1 MAAASLRPPES
12 AGIGRG
18 VVLALLAHGLLVLG
32 LTYGLNWRSTA
43 TPAFEAEL
51 WASVPTVAAP
61 AEQAPPEPEP
71 EAPKPDTA
79 AQQRAAAQ
87 AEAEAQAEREAEI
100 AIARERK
107 RKDEQK
113 ARELELRQ
121 QQEAK
126 EKAAKAGQA
135 AKDKAAKDKAL
146 KDKADKEKADK
157 AKDEQ
162 ERKKADAKAAKEAKE
177 ADARREAM
185 RQEQL
190 RRIQGLAG
198 ATGAP
203 GSTGTAQQNAAPSA
217 GYAGRIKA
225 RIRPMII
232 FNADSGANPEVE
244 VRITLAPDGRILGI
258 KVLKASPDP
267 DWDRAVQRGI
277 EKAEAVP
284 RDVDGRVP
292 SYIDLILRPR
302 E

>member
-18 VVLALLAHGLLVLG
+18 VALALLAHGLLVLG

-107 RKDEQK
+107 HKDEQK

-121 QQEAK
+121 QQEAR
-126 EKAAKAGQA
+126 EKAAKAEQ
-135 AKDKAAKDKAL
+135 AAKDKAL

-185 RQEQL
+185 RQDQL
-190 RRIQGLAG
+190 RRIQGMAN

-203 GSTGTAQQNAAPSA
+203 GSTGTALQNAAPSA